1 MLPLAHV
8 SDPIIKK
15 PYKQTHDILYQSDPL
30 HSLSCLFSL
39 SLFLGDILVAEAWC
53 GNKTIA
59 ILALTQQRLIPEGNS
74 KIHVF

>member
-1 MLPLAHV
+1 MLPLAPLAHV
-8 SDPIIKK
+8 GDPIIKK
-15 PYKQTHDILYQSDPL
+15 PYKVTHDIVYQSDPL

-59 ILALTQQRLIPEGNS
+59 ILALTQQSATHN
-74 KIHVF
+74 KD